1 MWTTSLGGPLFTA
14 VSKSGLELL
23 IYLILLFAFWLFIG
37 FKRTNQLPVPFYK
50 RFVLIIGWLVF
61 AILTLGLLLPYVLN
75 PFPDQPW
82 SRLFILVFCAL
93 MAYLVLLLYL
103 EARCLTLKPRITRE
117 FIRDIMLVVSLPCI
131 VLYIGF
137 YIFLFLPTYHKID
150 NQLVAQPIVDK
161 LGKPLSFDQFLSV
174 YQQSYSSLAPL
185 DLYRAQFVSSEITD
199 FMDNNDLDISGSN
212 VEAFHAMLKVIDEK
226 LSFHYFL
233 LTFIIFFWLWGISF
247 YQAISRNWRRDY
259 DGSFIYE

>member
-1 MWTTSLGGPLFTA
+1 MA
-14 VSKSGLELL
+14 
-23 IYLILLFAFWLFIG
+23 YLILILVFWLFIG

-82 SRLFILVFCAL
+82 SRLFILIFCAL
-93 MAYLVLLLYL
+93 MACFALLIYL
-103 EARCLTLKPRITRE
+103 EARCLKLKPRITRE

-150 NQLVAQPIVDK
+150 NQLVAQPIADK
-161 LGKPLSFDQFLSV
+161 IGKPLSFDQFLSV
-174 YQQSYSSLAPL
+174 YQQSYSASSPL
-185 DLYRAQFVSSEITD
+185 DTYQMQFELTGLVD
-199 FMDNNDLDISGSN
+199 FMSNNGLDVSGSN
-212 VEAFHAMLKVIDEK
+212 VAAFEAMLVVIDEK
-226 LSFHYFL
+226 LSFHYLL

-247 YQAISRNWRRDY
+247 YLALSKNWRRDY
-259 DGSFIYE
+259 DGSFIYD